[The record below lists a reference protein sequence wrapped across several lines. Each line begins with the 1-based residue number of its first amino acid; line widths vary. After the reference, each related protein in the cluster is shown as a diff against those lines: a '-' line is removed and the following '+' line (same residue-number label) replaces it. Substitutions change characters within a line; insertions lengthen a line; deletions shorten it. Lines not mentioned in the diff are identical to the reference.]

1 MTERFSKFL
10 KSKFTLE
17 IWQGDKIIFQ
27 SGKDGVKGLV
37 EFIDEYCTKLENLI
51 IFDKIVG
58 RGAALLIVFLKAKE
72 VFTKI
77 ISESGKK
84 VLEESNIEFHF
95 KETVSNIM
103 NKKGN
108 DICPIEKLSFGKMPE
123 AFYRILKMG

>member
-1 MTERFSKFL
+1 MRTRFNEFVRSNFC
-10 KSKFTLE
+10 LE

-27 SGKDGVKGLV
+27 SEKGGIGGLID
-37 EFIDEYCTKLENLI
+37 FIDKYGTKLENLI
-51 IFDKIVG
+51 IFDRIVG

-95 KETVSNIM
+95 KETVPNIM

-123 AFYRILKMG
+123 AFYRILKIG